1 MADSLPVTCRM
12 EPGVQRAS
20 PEGFSLADIAIEIR
34 HMIYDA
40 INEPRMVEIHYND
53 TLSSVWS
60 PTMVPMGL
68 HICKESREE
77 AKRHYHYG
85 FCGTDNKPRV
95 WFDFRCDS
103 LYFSTSPFLL
113 APNTDLP
120 LPLLI
125 SCLHHHFFTFILIIL
140 SLHLRLF
147 SSSSYPSS
155 PFIYLPLPLLAGSE
169 MPCLWLF
176 NTILTSHQARIA

>member
-1 MADSLPVTCRM
+1 MADSLPVTCSM

-40 INEPRMVEIHYND
+40 INEPRMVEIHYNG

-60 PTMVPMGL
+60 PTKVPMGL

-85 FCGTDNKPRV
+85 FCGTDNMARI

-103 LYFSTSPFLL
+103 MYFSTSPFLL
-113 APNTDLP
+113 IPNTDLP

-125 SCLHHHFFTFILIIL
+125 SCLHHFTFILIIL
-140 SLHLRLF
+140 SLYLRLLF
-147 SSSSYPSS
+147 VFVLSFLSFHLSS
-155 PFIYLPLPLLAGSE
+155 LPLLAGSE